1 MFHHQAHEDN
11 TGAGCSGWCTV
22 PKQSLSIRQALVPKR
37 CFCRLLQRW
46 AVRQGRGRHEA
57 SLPASISFFN
67 RSLSIC
73 SDRMYLEVLP
83 LFYWSSQFRSRC
95 NTAFSLDL
103 RWWKS
108 VVWRAEH
115 RATIGWTATRGR
127 LKSHRKW
134 VSLSAYNLCLVKPKK
149 AYINKR
155 NYSWL

>member
-1 MFHHQAHEDN
+1 MFHHQAYEDN
-11 TGAGCSGWCTV
+11 TGAGCSARFT
-22 PKQSLSIRQALVPKR
+22 VPKR
-37 CFCRLLQRW
+37 CFCHLLQRW
-46 AVRQGRGRHEA
+46 DVRQGRGRHEA

-103 RWWKS
+103 VWWKS

-127 LKSHRKW
+127 LKSHRKS

-155 NYSWL
+155 NYAWL